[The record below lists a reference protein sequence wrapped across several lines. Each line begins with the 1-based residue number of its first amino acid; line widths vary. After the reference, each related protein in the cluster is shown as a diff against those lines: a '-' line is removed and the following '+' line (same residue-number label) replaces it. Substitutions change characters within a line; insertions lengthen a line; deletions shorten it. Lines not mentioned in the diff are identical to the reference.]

1 MTELPLGRCPLEGIK
16 IIERYRWVEGEYI
29 FGVDIA
35 VPVERER
42 LNNYQMKMLIEWLG
56 EKYGRDDWI
65 LAAIEEPA

>member
-1 MTELPLGRCPLEGIK
+1 VTELPLGRCPLEGIK

-35 VPVERER
+35 VRER
-42 LNNYQMKMLIEWLG
+42 LNNYQMEMLIEWLG